1 MSHVAKNG
9 QIRLGERK
17 HCRKRRWREHSGA
30 GTPGRVLM
38 NTAERRGW
46 RQTREHLAGQAEE
59 FELHWTD
66 MWGATKVCLG

>member
-1 MSHVAKNG
+1 MSHVEKNG

-46 RQTREHLAGQAEE
+46 GRPESTLQAKQRSLNFTGQTCGEPLK
-59 FELHWTD
+59 F
-66 MWGATKVCLG
+66 V